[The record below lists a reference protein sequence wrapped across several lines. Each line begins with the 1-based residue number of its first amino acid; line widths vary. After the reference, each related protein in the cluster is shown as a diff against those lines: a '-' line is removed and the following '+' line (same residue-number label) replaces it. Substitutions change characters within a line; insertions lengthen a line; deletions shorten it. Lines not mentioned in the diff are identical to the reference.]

1 MSLSCTQAARILRR
15 QHFFHRPP
23 ARRRVPRKVLYPSFD
38 RGPFPSRDIRRSSS
52 RILNMA
58 SLVALPSGSRQE
70 HRGLSFWMD
79 RVVKELENVGSS
91 TGADAVHDLRV
102 AIRRCRSVAAVMEEV
117 DPDPAWP
124 AMRKVPRK
132 LFRKLGA
139 LRDAQV
145 MDEWVKKLAPETD
158 PVRTHLQ
165 VSFESSEPNLRDNV
179 LRVAAKFDL
188 KSWKRLER
196 TLRQR
201 SRLLPIDSLAA
212 ECLALE
218 RFEKARELHAKA
230 LRTEKPK
237 PWHSLRIGLK
247 RFRYTVESL
256 LPEHYAV
263 WSDDLKR
270 LQDMLGEIHDLDVL
284 TEVVK
289 KSDFLETE
297 DSLKLWQEIIERER
311 NQRIETYRQLTLGKT
326 SLWNFWR
333 SGLPTNGRV
342 EAAAL
347 ARLRATARAIDPH
360 VRRTSQVSRVAVALF
375 DAFKRANSAT
385 AFRDAALHRVLLA
398 AARLH
403 GVGDADAGKSP
414 QKAARKFLLTLPV
427 PPGWSNDDWE
437 LLALA
442 VRYHRGAEPRAK
454 DRALSKLSPAQ
465 QDSVRVL
472 AGVLR
477 LARALRKCGVLT
489 GAGLRAEKSTDA
501 IVLSVPGLIDD
512 IDTAARLAAGK
523 HLLED
528 YLRMP
533 LIVKT
538 VAKQGKVVALEP
550 RPAPEFAV
558 IASD

>member
-1 MSLSCTQAARILRR
+1 
-15 QHFFHRPP
+15 
-23 ARRRVPRKVLYPSFD
+23 
-38 RGPFPSRDIRRSSS
+38 
-52 RILNMA
+52 
-58 SLVALPSGSRQE
+58 
-70 HRGLSFWMD
+70 MD
-79 RVVKELENVGSS
+79 RVVKELEKVRSS
-91 TGADAVHDLRV
+91 READTVHDLRV
-102 AIRRCRSVAAVMEEV
+102 AIRRCRSVAVVMEEV

-201 SRLLPIDSLAA
+201 SRLVPIDSLAA

-284 TEVVK
+284 TEAVN

-326 SLWNFWR
+326 SLWNLWR

-347 ARLRATARAIDPH
+347 ARLRATARAVDPH

-385 AFRDAALHRVLLA
+385 AFRDATLHRVLMA
-398 AARLH
+398 AARVH
-403 GVGDADAGKSP
+403 GLGDADAGKSP
-414 QKAARKFLLTLPV
+414 QKAARKFLLSLPV

-501 IVLSVPGLIDD
+501 IVLSVAGLIDD

-538 VAKQGKVVALEP
+538 AVKPGKVVALEP
-550 RPAPEFAV
+550 WSAPEFAV

>member
-1 MSLSCTQAARILRR
+1 
-15 QHFFHRPP
+15 
-23 ARRRVPRKVLYPSFD
+23 
-38 RGPFPSRDIRRSSS
+38 
-52 RILNMA
+52 MA
-58 SLVALPSGSRQE
+58 TLTALPSGARPE

-79 RVVKELENVGSS
+79 RVVKELEKIRSS
-91 TGADAVHDLRV
+91 READAVHDLRV

-145 MDEWVKKLAPETD
+145 MDEWVKRLAPETD

-165 VSFESSEPNLRDNV
+165 VSFESSEPHFRDTA

-201 SRLLPIDSLAA
+201 SRLVPIDSLAA

-247 RFRYTVESL
+247 RFRYTVEGL
-256 LPEHYAV
+256 LPEHYAL
-263 WSDDLKR
+263 WGDDLKR

-284 TEVVK
+284 TEVVN

-326 SLWNFWR
+326 SLWNLWR

-347 ARLRATARAIDPH
+347 ARLRATARAVDPH

-385 AFRDAALHRVLLA
+385 AFRDATLHRVLLA
-398 AARLH
+398 AARVH
-403 GVGDADAGKSP
+403 GLGDADAGKSP
-414 QKAARKFLLTLPV
+414 QKAARKFLLSLPV

-489 GAGLRAEKSTDA
+489 GEGLRAEKSTDA

-538 VAKQGKVVALEP
+538 AAKPGKVVALEP

>member
-1 MSLSCTQAARILRR
+1 MATVTPLSQGT
-15 QHFFHRPP
+15 RP
-23 ARRRVPRKVLYPSFD
+23 
-38 RGPFPSRDIRRSSS
+38 
-52 RILNMA
+52 
-58 SLVALPSGSRQE
+58 E

-79 RVVKELENVGSS
+79 RVVAELECVRSS
-91 TGADAVHDLRV
+91 PDADAVHDLRV
-102 AIRRCRSVAAVMEEV
+102 AIRRCRSLAAAMKEV
-117 DPDPAWP
+117 DPDPAWQE
-124 AMRKVPRK
+124 MRKTVRK
-132 LFRKLGA
+132 FFHSLGA

-145 MDEWVKKLAPETD
+145 MEDWVKGLAPETD
-158 PVRTHLQ
+158 PVRAHLQ
-165 VSFESSEPNLRDNV
+165 ATFESRIAGLPE
-179 LRVAAKFDL
+179 AAQRAAGKFDE
-188 KSWKRLER
+188 KAWRRLER

-201 SRLLPIDSLAA
+201 SRFVPVGSLEA

-218 RFEKARELHAKA
+218 RFENARELHSKA

-284 TEVVK
+284 TEAVN

-326 SLWNFWR
+326 SLWNLWR

-347 ARLRATARAIDPH
+347 ARLRATARAVDPH

-385 AFRDAALHRVLLA
+385 AFRDATLHRVLLS
-398 AARLH
+398 AARVH
-403 GVGDADAGKSP
+403 GLGDADAGKSP
-414 QKAARKFLLTLPV
+414 QKAARKFLLSLPV

-528 YLRMP
+528 YLRIP

-538 VAKQGKVVALEP
+538 AAKPGKVVALEP
-550 RPAPEFAV
+550 RTAPEFA
-558 IASD
+558 D

>member
-1 MSLSCTQAARILRR
+1 MATVTTLS
-15 QHFFHRPP
+15 
-23 ARRRVPRKVLYPSFD
+23 
-38 RGPFPSRDIRRSSS
+38 
-52 RILNMA
+52 
-58 SLVALPSGSRQE
+58 SGSRPE

-79 RVVKELENVGSS
+79 RVIKEMENLRSS
-91 TGADAVHDLRV
+91 PYTDVVHDLRV

-124 AMRKVPRK
+124 AMRKVARK
-132 LFRKLGA
+132 LFRGLGA

-165 VSFESSEPNLRDNV
+165 TAFESNEPSLRENA
-179 LRVAAKFDL
+179 LRVADKFDQ

-196 TLRQR
+196 ALRQR
-201 SRLLPIDSLAA
+201 SRLVPAGSLAA

-218 RFEKARELHAKA
+218 RFETARDLHAKA
-230 LRTEKPK
+230 LRTEKSK
-237 PWHSLRIGLK
+237 PWHAMRIGLK
-247 RFRYTVESL
+247 RFRYTVENL
-256 LPEHYAV
+256 LPEHDAA
-263 WSDDLKR
+263 WGDNLKR
-270 LQDMLGEIHDLDVL
+270 LQDMLGEVHDLDVL
-284 TEVVK
+284 AEVVR

-297 DSLKLWQEIIERER
+297 DSLKLWQEIIGRER
-311 NQRIETYRQLTLGKT
+311 HERIETYRQLTLGKT
-326 SLWNFWR
+326 SLWNIWR

-347 ARLRATARAIDPH
+347 ARLRATARAVDPH
-360 VRRTSQVSRVAVALF
+360 ARRTSETSRIAVALF
-375 DAFKRANSAT
+375 DALKRSDSGP
-385 AFRDAALHRVLLA
+385 AFSDASLRRVLLA

-414 QKAARKFLLTLPV
+414 QRAARKFLLGLTI
-427 PPGWSNDDWE
+427 PPGWSNEDWE
-437 LLALA
+437 LLAVA

-454 DRALSKLSPAQ
+454 KGPFSKLSAEQ
-465 QDSVRVL
+465 QNNVRAL

-477 LARALRKCGVLT
+477 LARALRKCGVAS

-501 IVLSVPGLIDD
+501 IVLRVPGLADD
-512 IDTAARLAAGK
+512 VETAARLAAGK
-523 HLLED
+523 HLLEE

-533 LIVKT
+533 LIVKAA
-538 VAKQGKVVALEP
+538 AKPEKVVALTP
-550 RPAPEFAV
+550 RQVPEFSV